1 VKSTALVVT
10 TKNWVPTARL
20 AVALANAGF
29 RVEALCPP
37 KHVIEETGSASRI
50 HTYHGLIPLRSL
62 SDAISVAAPD
72 FILPAD
78 DLAAFHLHELYRRRE
93 QFSLGSRRSG
103 LPLATL
109 IERSLGS
116 PEFFSIVHSRAAFI
130 DLAHEEGIR
139 VPETQI
145 IKTTEQLKMW
155 VERDGLPTV
164 LKADGTS
171 GGEGV
176 RVVRTI
182 EEAQLA
188 LHKLRKPPLLA
199 RACKRALLDRD
210 RTLIW
215 PSLRRH
221 RPTVNAQAFV
231 AGHEATSTIACWKG
245 TVLASLHFEVLR
257 KCSDAGHA
265 TVVRLIENAE
275 MSKAVERIVRRM
287 GLSGICGFDFML
299 EENTGNAFLIE
310 INPRATQVG
319 HLTLGPGRDLPAA
332 IYGAVSGNAVRV
344 TAAVTDNDTVALFP
358 HEWARDS
365 QSEFLRTG
373 YHDVPWETPELV
385 HACVQ
390 RSRQQS
396 AWYSRDDVDRKLAV
410 GCSPAKTPSESR
422 AAAGIA
428 AR

>member
-1 VKSTALVVT
+1 LT
-10 TKNWVPTARL
+10 
-20 AVALANAGF
+20 
-29 RVEALCPP
+29 
-37 KHVIEETGSASRI
+37 
-50 HTYHGLIPLRSL
+50 
-62 SDAISVAAPD
+62 DAISIARAAL
-72 FILPAD
+72 ILPAD
-78 DLAAFHLHELYRRRE
+78 DLAAFHLHELYRRQE
-93 QFSLGSRRSG
+93 QCS
-103 LPLATL
+103 PLATL

-130 DLAHEEGIR
+130 KLADEEGIR
-139 VPETQI
+139 VPKTQI
-145 IKTTEQLKMW
+145 LRTADQLKAW
-155 VERDGLPTV
+155 VEREGLPSV

-176 RVVRTI
+176 RVARTV
-182 EEAQLA
+182 EEAQRAFQQLQ
-188 LHKLRKPPLLA
+188 KPPLLA
-199 RACKRALLDRD
+199 RACKRALFDQD

-221 RPTVNAQAFV
+221 RPTMNAQVFV

-257 KCSDAGHA
+257 KCSEAGHA

-275 MSKAVERIVRRM
+275 MSSAVEKIVRRM

-299 EENTGNAFLIE
+299 EANTGNAFLIE

-332 IYGAVSGNAVRV
+332 IYGAVSGDSARIA
-344 TAAVTDNDTVALFP
+344 AAVTDNDTVALFP

-373 YHDVPWETPELV
+373 YHDVPWEAPELV
-385 HACVQ
+385 NACIQ
-390 RSRQQS
+390 RGRQQS
-396 AWYSRDDVDRKLAV
+396 AWYSRDEVSRKLAV
-410 GCSPAKTPSESR
+410 GCSPAKTPSER
-422 AAAGIA
+422 RTAAGIA